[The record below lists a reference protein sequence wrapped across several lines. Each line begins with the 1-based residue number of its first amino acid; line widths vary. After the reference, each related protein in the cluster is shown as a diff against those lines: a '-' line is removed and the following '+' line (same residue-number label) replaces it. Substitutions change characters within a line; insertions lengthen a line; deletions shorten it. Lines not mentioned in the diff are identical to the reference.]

1 VTAIRDAD
9 GERLVAVEIWA
20 DDDKGERLAVGRA
33 EVALP
38 L

>member
-20 DDDKGERLAVGRA
+20 DDDQGERLALGRA